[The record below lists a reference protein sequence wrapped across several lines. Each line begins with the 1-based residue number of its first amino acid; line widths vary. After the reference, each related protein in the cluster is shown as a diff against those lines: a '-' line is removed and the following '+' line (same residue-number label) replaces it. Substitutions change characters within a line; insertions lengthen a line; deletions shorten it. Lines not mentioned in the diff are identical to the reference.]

1 MKITDQIIKR
11 LELWQKGGDRLVEI
25 KLNRSNDVIDD
36 NASSLSIWI
45 YDFSLAF
52 GCILN
57 AENIDMDWR
66 QLIINSKRHML
77 RREMEL
83 LDQEN
88 EKQGAIE

>member
-1 MKITDQIIKR
+1 MKITEQIIKR

-25 KLNRSNDVIDD
+25 KLARQDYVINDD
-36 NASSLSIWI
+36 SSWSIWI

-57 AENIDMDWR
+57 AENVDMDWM

-88 EKQGAIE
+88 EKQGAIA